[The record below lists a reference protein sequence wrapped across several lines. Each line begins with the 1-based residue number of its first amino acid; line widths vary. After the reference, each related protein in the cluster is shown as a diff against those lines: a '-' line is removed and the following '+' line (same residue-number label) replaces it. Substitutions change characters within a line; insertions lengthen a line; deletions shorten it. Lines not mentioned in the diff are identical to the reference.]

1 VIRRQEPAALAPGPV
16 RIAEPDHAEQLL
28 EDSWLKRGR
37 RMRGAELRAEVVASL
52 AFCLAAL
59 ALWFAPGEEAV
70 AGWVTFATVGGYAI
84 ASRVEFAVGAGYV
97 VPTQLFLPV
106 LLVVAAPATVP
117 LLVLL
122 GLALGT
128 VGAWA
133 AGRSWPDRLVTCG
146 GDAWHAVGPA
156 LVFLAA
162 GSPAPGEAPWW
173 LFVAAFVAQLPLE
186 IASTTLRE
194 RLAHGISTALQLRV
208 MRTVWFV
215 DAMLLPAGVV
225 AAYAIPALPAT
236 PLLLLGF
243 AVLLFSLARD
253 RDVRIARA
261 HARLAALQRE
271 RRRLR
276 IAVQRIG
283 EAFASTLDTE
293 ALLTIT
299 MRASVDAL
307 DADGGRASTSDGMR
321 AAAHDESA
329 CGAALEAAERRAA
342 STHEPAEAM
351 VDGAWAL
358 ARPIGRPDAP
368 AGVVSIARRSSPF
381 GREEREL
388 LDHLCE
394 QASIAAGHAE
404 RHAALRRQAVTDEL
418 TGLANHRRLQELLG
432 AAVAR
437 HERHEE
443 PAGLILLDIDDFKAI
458 NDRHGHLTG
467 DRVLKALGA
476 CLRSV
481 CRATDEPARYGGEE
495 LAVVVH
501 GDLAATTALA
511 ERLREAI
518 ELSEVVTPEGAP
530 LRLTASCGVAALG
543 TGIADAPGLIDA
555 ADAALYR
562 AKAEGKNCV
571 RANGVESPRLRAV
584 G

>member
-1 VIRRQEPAALAPGPV
+1 MIRRQEPAALAPGPAP
-16 RIAEPDHAEQLL
+16 IAEPDHAEQLL
-28 EDSWLKRGR
+28 EDSWSRRGR
-37 RMRGAELRAEVVASL
+37 RLEGAELRAELVATL

-59 ALWFAPGEEAV
+59 GLWAASGEEAV
-70 AGWVTFATVGGYAI
+70 SGWVAFAVVGAYAI
-84 ASRVEFAVGAGYV
+84 AARVEFPVGAGYV
-97 VPTQLFLPV
+97 VPTQLFLPP

-117 LLVLL
+117 LLVFL

-128 VGAWA
+128 LGAWA
-133 AGRSWPDRLVTCG
+133 AGRSWPDRLFTAG

-162 GSPAPGEAPWW
+162 GAPGPDEAPLW
-173 LFVAAFVAQLPLE
+173 LFAVAFAAQIPLE
-186 IASTTLRE
+186 IASATLRE

-208 MRTVWFV
+208 MRTVWSV
-215 DAMLLPAGVV
+215 DAMLLPAGVA
-225 AAYAIPALPAT
+225 AAYAIDELSVA
-236 PLLLLGF
+236 PLLLLGITL
-243 AVLLFSLARD
+243 LLFALARD
-253 RDVRIARA
+253 RDIRIARA

-307 DADGGRASTSDGMR
+307 DADGGRASTADGLR
-321 AAAHDESA
+321 AAAHEDAA
-329 CGAALEAAERRAA
+329 CAPALEAAERRAA
-342 STHEPAEAM
+342 CTKAPSEAM

-358 ARPIGRPDAP
+358 ARPIGTPGAP
-368 AGVVSIARRSSPF
+368 AGVVGIARRSAPF
-381 GREEREL
+381 NDEEREL

-394 QASIAAGHAE
+394 QASVAAGHAE

-437 HERHEE
+437 HERHAE

-481 CRATDEPARYGGEE
+481 CRTTDEPARYGGEE

-501 GDLAATTALA
+501 GDLAATMALA
-511 ERLREAI
+511 ERLRAAI
-518 ELSEVVTPEGAP
+518 AASEVVSPEGAP

-543 TGIADAPGLIDA
+543 GGIADAPGLIDA

-562 AKAEGKNCV
+562 AKAEGKNRV
-571 RANGVESPRLRAV
+571 RADGVASPRLRAV

>member
-1 VIRRQEPAALAPGPV
+1 MIRRRGPAAHAPGPAP
-16 RIAEPDHAEQLL
+16 IAEPDRAERLL
-28 EDSWLKRGR
+28 EDSWSRRGR
-37 RMRGAELRAEVVASL
+37 RLRGAELHAERVATL
-52 AFCLAAL
+52 AFCAAAL
-59 ALWFAPGEEAV
+59 GLWLLAGEEAV
-70 AGWVTFATVGGYAI
+70 AGWTTLLTVAAYAV
-84 ASRVEFAVGAGYV
+84 ASRVEFPVGAGYV
-97 VPTQLFLPV
+97 VPTQLFLPP

-117 LLVLL
+117 LLVCL

-128 VGAWA
+128 VGACLA
-133 AGRSWPDRLVTCG
+133 RRSWPDRLVTAG

-156 LVFLAA
+156 VVFLAA
-162 GSPAPGEAPWW
+162 GAPAPDEAPWW
-173 LFVAAFVAQLPLE
+173 LFVAAFAAQIPLE
-186 IASTTLRE
+186 VASTTLRE

-208 MRTVWFV
+208 MRQVWSV
-215 DAMLLPAGVV
+215 DAMLLPAGVA
-225 AAYAIPALPAT
+225 AAYAIDEFPPA
-236 PLLLLGF
+236 PLLLLGICL
-243 AVLLFSLARD
+243 LLFSLARD
-253 RDVRIARA
+253 RDIRIARA
-261 HARLAALQRE
+261 TARLTALQRE

-283 EAFASTLDTE
+283 EAFASTLDAE

-307 DADGGRASTSDGMR
+307 DADGGRASTADGLR
-321 AAAHDESA
+321 AAAQEDAA
-329 CGAALEAAERRAA
+329 CAPALEAAERRAA
-342 STHEPAEAM
+342 DTGAPAEAM

-358 ARPIGRPDAP
+358 ARPIGP
-368 AGVVSIARRSSPF
+368 AGVVSIARRSSAF
-381 GREEREL
+381 GEEERGL

-394 QASIAAGHAE
+394 QAAVAAGHAA

-437 HERHEE
+437 HERHDE

-501 GDLAATTALA
+501 GDLDATTALA
-511 ERLREAI
+511 ERLRDAI
-518 ELSEVVTPEGAP
+518 ERIEVVTPEGDG

-543 TGIADAPGLIDA
+543 AGLADAPSLIDA

-571 RANGVESPRLRAV
+571 RFSAPARAAA
-584 G
+584 

>member
-1 VIRRQEPAALAPGPV
+1 MIRRQEPAALAPGPAP
-16 RIAEPDHAEQLL
+16 IAEPDHAEQLL
-28 EDSWLKRGR
+28 EDSWSRRGR
-37 RMRGAELRAEVVASL
+37 RLQGAELRAELIATL

-59 ALWFAPGEEAV
+59 GLWAASGEEAV
-70 AGWVTFATVGGYAI
+70 SGWVAFAIVGAYAV
-84 ASRVEFAVGAGYV
+84 AARVEFPVGAGYV
-97 VPTQLFLPV
+97 VPTQLFLPP

-117 LLVLL
+117 LLVFL
-122 GLALGT
+122 GLALGRSAR
-128 VGAWA
+128 GRPGA
-133 AGRSWPDRLVTCG
+133 AGRTGWPR
-146 GDAWHAVGPA
+146 PA
-156 LVFLAA
+156 ATR
-162 GSPAPGEAPWW
+162 GTQSGRHSCSSPPARPVRTRRRWW
-173 LFVAAFVAQLPLE
+173 LFAAAFAAQIPLE
-186 IASTTLRE
+186 IASATLRE

-208 MRTVWFV
+208 MRTVWSV
-215 DAMLLPAGVV
+215 DAMLLPAGVA
-225 AAYAIPALPAT
+225 AAYAIDELSVA
-236 PLLLLGF
+236 PLLLLGIT
-243 AVLLFSLARD
+243 VLLFALARD
-253 RDVRIARA
+253 RDIRIARA

-283 EAFASTLDTE
+283 EAFASTLDAE

-307 DADGGRASTSDGMR
+307 DADGGRASTADGLR
-321 AAAHDESA
+321 AAAHEDAA
-329 CGAALEAAERRAA
+329 CAPALEAAERRAA
-342 STHEPAEAM
+342 STQAPSEAM

-358 ARPIGRPDAP
+358 ARPIGTPGAP
-368 AGVVSIARRSSPF
+368 AGVVGIARRSAPF
-381 GREEREL
+381 NDEERAL

-394 QASIAAGHAE
+394 QASVAAGHAE

-437 HERHEE
+437 HERHAE

-481 CRATDEPARYGGEE
+481 CRTTDEPARYGGEE

-501 GDLAATTALA
+501 GDLAATMALA
-511 ERLREAI
+511 ERLRAAI
-518 ELSEVVTPEGAP
+518 ERARSSRPRA
-530 LRLTASCGVAALG
+530 RRCG
-543 TGIADAPGLIDA
+543 
-555 ADAALYR
+555 
-562 AKAEGKNCV
+562 
-571 RANGVESPRLRAV
+571 SPRRAAWPRWAAASPTPP

>member
-1 VIRRQEPAALAPGPV
+1 MIRRQEPAALAPGPAP
-16 RIAEPDHAEQLL
+16 IAEPDHAEQLL
-28 EDSWLKRGR
+28 EDSWSRRGR
-37 RMRGAELRAEVVASL
+37 RLQGAELRAELVATL
-52 AFCLAAL
+52 AFCVAAL
-59 ALWFAPGEEAV
+59 GLWVASGEDAV
-70 AGWVTFATVGGYAI
+70 SGWVAFATVGAYAL
-84 ASRVEFAVGAGYV
+84 ASRVEFPVGAGFV
-97 VPTQLFLPV
+97 VPTQLFLPP

-117 LLVLL
+117 LLVFL
-122 GLALGT
+122 GLGLGT
-128 VGAWA
+128 LGACA
-133 AGRSWPDRLVTCG
+133 AKRSWPDRLFTAG

-162 GSPAPGEAPWW
+162 GAPAPGEAPLW
-173 LFVAAFVAQLPLE
+173 LFVVAFAAQLPLE

-208 MRTVWFV
+208 MRTVWSV
-215 DAMLLPAGVV
+215 DAMLLPAGVA
-225 AAYAIPALPAT
+225 AAYAIDELPVA
-236 PLLLLGF
+236 PLLLLGITL
-243 AVLLFSLARD
+243 LLFSLARD
-253 RDVRIARA
+253 RDIRIARA

-307 DADGGRASTSDGMR
+307 DADGGRASTADGLR
-321 AAAHDESA
+321 AAAHEDA
-329 CGAALEAAERRAA
+329 VCAAALEAAERRAA

-358 ARPIGRPDAP
+358 ARPIGRPGAP
-368 AGVVSIARRSSPF
+368 AGVVSIARRTAPF
-381 GREEREL
+381 GEEERAL

-437 HERHEE
+437 YERHAE

-467 DRVLKALGA
+467 DRVLRALGA

-495 LAVVVH
+495 LAVVVR
-501 GDLAATTALA
+501 GDLAATSALA
-511 ERLREAI
+511 DRLRAAI
-518 ELSEVVTPEGAP
+518 ERGEVVSPEGAP

-543 TGIADAPGLIDA
+543 DGIADAPGLIDA

-571 RANGVESPRLRAV
+571 RAAGVASPRLRAV